1 MMCDILHRISKMWLL
16 FVCCYLFGFGYFLVG
31 FHVILVES
39 VGKEVVVEGG
49 TEESND
55 DGCGVMADLLDWFT
69 DYY

>member
-39 VGKEVVVEGG
+39 VGKEVVGRSHVFSFFYSQLRELKANFKS
-49 TEESND
+49 TS
-55 DGCGVMADLLDWFT
+55 LSH
-69 DYY
+69 

>member
-1 MMCDILHRISKMWLL
+1 M
-16 FVCCYLFGFGYFLVG
+16 
-31 FHVILVES
+31 
-39 VGKEVVVEGG
+39 VVEGG

>member
-1 MMCDILHRISKMWLL
+1 MSQM
-16 FVCCYLFGFGYFLVG
+16 
-31 FHVILVES
+31 
-39 VGKEVVVEGG
+39 VVEGG